1 MILDTA
7 SHVEVSKTALKIES
21 TLTPNTNTNYPPATL
36 TMALSPSQASK
47 LVPELFTNT

>member
-21 TLTPNTNTNYPPATL
+21 TLTPNTNYPPATL